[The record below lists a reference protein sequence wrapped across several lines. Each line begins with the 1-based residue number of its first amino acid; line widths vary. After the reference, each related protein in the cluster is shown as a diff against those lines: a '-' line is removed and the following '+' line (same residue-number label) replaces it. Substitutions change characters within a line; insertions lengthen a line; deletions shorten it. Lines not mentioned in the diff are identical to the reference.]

1 MLVDQPPRS
10 PPASAAGIPREA
22 RLALLERLLAQ
33 RILVLDGAM
42 GTMIQTYG
50 LGEREYRGERFADWP
65 RELRGHSDLLTL
77 TQPDI
82 IRAIHSAYL
91 EAGAD
96 IIETNSFT
104 SNSTSLADY
113 GMEELVYELNHA
125 AARLARGAADEW
137 ERRTPDA
144 PRFVAGV
151 LGPTNRS
158 ASLSP
163 DVNDPGFRNV
173 TFDQLVATYTE
184 GARGLVDGGADLILI
199 ETIFDTL
206 NAKAAIFALETLFG
220 STGLRPPVMIS
231 GTIVDAS
238 GRTLSG
244 QTTEAFWNSVAHA
257 RPLSVGLNCALGAQA
272 LRQYVQE
279 LSRVAP
285 VFVSAHPNAGL
296 PNEFGQYDDT
306 PEHMAKVLGGFARAS
321 P

>member
-1 MLVDQPPRS
+1 MSVASCLTICNVNQPLKLIPLGVLVFMCFFIPGRPVLVDQPLRS
-10 PPASAAGIPREA
+10 PPASAAGMTREA
-22 RLALLERLLAQ
+22 RHALLERLLAQ

-137 ERRTPDA
+137 E
-144 PRFVAGV
+144 
-151 LGPTNRS
+151 
-158 ASLSP
+158 
-163 DVNDPGFRNV
+163 
-173 TFDQLVATYTE
+173 
-184 GARGLVDGGADLILI
+184 
-199 ETIFDTL
+199 
-206 NAKAAIFALETLFG
+206 
-220 STGLRPPVMIS
+220 
-231 GTIVDAS
+231 
-238 GRTLSG
+238 
-244 QTTEAFWNSVAHA
+244 
-257 RPLSVGLNCALGAQA
+257 
-272 LRQYVQE
+272 
-279 LSRVAP
+279 
-285 VFVSAHPNAGL
+285 
-296 PNEFGQYDDT
+296 
-306 PEHMAKVLGGFARAS
+306 
-321 P
+321 

>member
-1 MLVDQPPRS
+1 MLVDHPPS
-10 PPASAAGIPREA
+10 APPAATGLTREA
-22 RLALLERLLAQ
+22 RLALLGPLLAR

-42 GTMIQTYG
+42 GTMIQSYG

-65 RELRGHSDLLTL
+65 RDLRGHSDLLTL

-104 SNSTSLADY
+104 SNSMSLADY
-113 GMEELVYELNHA
+113 GMEPMVYELNRA
-125 AARLARGAADEW
+125 AARLARDAADEW

-173 TFDQLVATYTE
+173 TFDELVATYTE
-184 GARGLVDGGADLILI
+184 GAQGLIDGGADLLLV

-206 NAKAAIFALETLFG
+206 NAKAAIFAVEGLFERL
-220 STGLRPPVMIS
+220 GLRLPVMIS

-257 RPLSVGLNCALGAQA
+257 RPLSVGLNCALGALA

-279 LSRVAP
+279 L
-285 VFVSAHPNAGL
+285 
-296 PNEFGQYDDT
+296 
-306 PEHMAKVLGGFARAS
+306 
-321 P
+321 

>member
-1 MLVDQPPRS
+1 
-10 PPASAAGIPREA
+10 
-22 RLALLERLLAQ
+22 
-33 RILVLDGAM
+33 M

-144 PRFVAGV
+144 PRFVAGDPV
-151 LGPTNRS
+151 PGGDRQGVAGVVIEPGQDLGAGATGERVMGEVGLPALVRLL
-158 ASLSP
+158 SLEP
-163 DVNDPGFRNV
+163 DVG
-173 TFDQLVATYTE
+173 
-184 GARGLVDGGADLILI
+184 
-199 ETIFDTL
+199 
-206 NAKAAIFALETLFG
+206 
-220 STGLRPPVMIS
+220 GLRPLGWLGDHQAGPGQVPA
-231 GTIVDAS
+231 DR
-238 GRTLSG
+238 GR
-244 QTTEAFWNSVAHA
+244 
-257 RPLSVGLNCALGAQA
+257 
-272 LRQYVQE
+272 
-279 LSRVAP
+279 
-285 VFVSAHPNAGL
+285 
-296 PNEFGQYDDT
+296 
-306 PEHMAKVLGGFARAS
+306 
-321 P
+321 